1 MLGDKQGAFRSGDVA
16 ASNYRGERS
25 SNGRAQR
32 KGYRDRASGRQGRW
46 SWAPGGFRKGSYFPS
61 FLEPRRMAEKA
72 LTFGHPEAYVR
83 GVSTRSVDVKA
94 MGGIGSFLALAI

>member
-1 MLGDKQGAFRSGDVA
+1 MGAPNAKAIATAPRA
-16 ASNYRGERS
+16 
-25 SNGRAQR
+25 GR
-32 KGYRDRASGRQGRW
+32 D
-46 SWAPGGFRKGSYFPS
+46 GGAGHPELRKGSYFPS

-72 LTFGHPEAYVR
+72 PTFGHPGAYVR